1 MHVIYINYAKIQIW
15 IYDFWIIKRKSYES
29 LLVEITDY
37 ISYSCNESI
46 VSKYLERIEE
56 QLTIHPHLPAQTVE
70 GVWHSNKHNVV
81 HPKHQHQ
88 HKRGFGKLPGQIEMK
103 MFCQLKGNMLFNDTL
118 QTCMNFFSLWN
129 TKTDLR
135 CNHIYLCTAKFSGWN
150 TLISIAISMIWNFIL
165 GKWGKKIPHANS
177 HWIQVWTCKFV

>member
-129 TKTDLR
+129 TKTDFKVQSHLPLHCKIQR
-135 CNHIYLCTAKFSGWN
+135 VKYSHLNSNLHDLEFHIREMRQK
-150 TLISIAISMIWNFIL
+150 
-165 GKWGKKIPHANS
+165 NS
-177 HWIQVWTCKFV
+177 SC